1 MNAALIYPLRPFVVV
16 IPFILPTWAKRNYP
30 YPFNAIGA
38 QTETILVRRMV
49 YVRVSLF
56 RQLWREASLG
66 LLIAITIGGAAWIG
80 LRLLDGQGRVAAVV
94 VLTILSTSIIATLA
108 ASLSPLV
115 LDRLG
120 VDPAMASGPV
130 ATVLQD
136 LLSAAI
142 YLGIAT
148 YYA

>member
-1 MNAALIYPLRPFVVV
+1 MKAALIYPLRPFVFV
-16 IPFILPTWAKRNYP
+16 IPFILPTWANRNYP
-30 YPFNAIGA
+30 SPFNAIGA
-38 QTETILVRRMV
+38 QPETILVRRMV
-49 YVRVSLF
+49 YVRISLS
-56 RQLWREASLG
+56 RRLWREVSLG
-66 LLIAITIGGAAWIG
+66 LLIALTIGGAAWIG
-80 LRLLDGQGRVAAVV
+80 LWLLDGRGRVAAVV
-94 VLTILSTSIIATLA
+94 ALTILSTSIIATLA
-108 ASLSPLV
+108 PSLSPWV

-130 ATVLQD
+130 ATILQD

>member
-1 MNAALIYPLRPFVVV
+1 
-16 IPFILPTWAKRNYP
+16 
-30 YPFNAIGA
+30 
-38 QTETILVRRMV
+38 MV

-66 LLIAITIGGAAWIG
+66 LLIALTIGGAAWIG
-80 LRLLDGQGRVAAVV
+80 LRLLDGRGRMAAVV
-94 VLTILSTSIIATLA
+94 ALTILPTSIIATLA
-108 ASLSPLV
+108 PSLSPWV

-130 ATVLQD
+130 ATILQD

-142 YLGIAT
+142 YLGIAI

>member
-1 MNAALIYPLRPFVVV
+1 MARSFARVIDCANDRLR
-16 IPFILPTWAKRNYP
+16 
-30 YPFNAIGA
+30 
-38 QTETILVRRMV
+38 
-49 YVRVSLF
+49 RV
-56 RQLWREASLG
+56 
-66 LLIAITIGGAAWIG
+66 
-80 LRLLDGQGRVAAVV
+80 DRVAALAP
-94 VLTILSTSIIATLA
+94 LTILSTSIIAALA
-108 ASLSPLV
+108 PSQLPWV

-130 ATVLQD
+130 VTALQD

>member
-1 MNAALIYPLRPFVVV
+1 
-16 IPFILPTWAKRNYP
+16 
-30 YPFNAIGA
+30 
-38 QTETILVRRMV
+38 
-49 YVRVSLF
+49 
-56 RQLWREASLG
+56 
-66 LLIAITIGGAAWIG
+66 
-80 LRLLDGQGRVAAVV
+80 VAAVAP
-94 VLTILSTSIIATLA
+94 LTILSTSIIATLA
-108 ASLSPLV
+108 ASLSPWV

-148 YYA
+148 YYALTFFARSKAEHSFHRLRRAED

>member
-1 MNAALIYPLRPFVVV
+1 
-16 IPFILPTWAKRNYP
+16 
-30 YPFNAIGA
+30 
-38 QTETILVRRMV
+38 MV

-66 LLIAITIGGAAWIG
+66 LLIALTIGGAAWIG
-80 LRLLDGQGRVAAVV
+80 LRLLDSRGRMAAVV
-94 VLTILSTSIIATLA
+94 ALTILSTSIIATLA
-108 ASLSPLV
+108 PSLSPRV

-120 VDPAMASGPV
+120 VDWAMASGPV

>member
-1 MNAALIYPLRPFVVV
+1 
-16 IPFILPTWAKRNYP
+16 
-30 YPFNAIGA
+30 
-38 QTETILVRRMV
+38 MV

-66 LLIAITIGGAAWIG
+66 LLIALTIGGAAWIG
-80 LRLLDGQGRVAAVV
+80 LRLLDGRGRMAAVV
-94 VLTILSTSIIATLA
+94 ALTILSTSIIATLA
-108 ASLSPLV
+108 PSLSPWV

-130 ATVLQD
+130 ATILQD

-142 YLGIAT
+142 YLGIAI

>member
-1 MNAALIYPLRPFVVV
+1 
-16 IPFILPTWAKRNYP
+16 
-30 YPFNAIGA
+30 
-38 QTETILVRRMV
+38 MV

-66 LLIAITIGGAAWIG
+66 LSIALTIGGAAWIG
-80 LRLLDGQGRVAAVV
+80 LRLLDGRGRVAALAP
-94 VLTILSTSIIATLA
+94 LTILSTSIIAALA
-108 ASLSPLV
+108 PSQLPWV

-130 ATVLQD
+130 VTALQD

>member
-1 MNAALIYPLRPFVVV
+1 
-16 IPFILPTWAKRNYP
+16 
-30 YPFNAIGA
+30 
-38 QTETILVRRMV
+38 MV
-49 YVRVSLF
+49 YVRVSLL
-56 RQLWREASLG
+56 RHLWREASLG
-66 LLIAITIGGAAWIG
+66 LSIALTIGGAAWIG
-80 LRLLDGQGRVAAVV
+80 LRLLDGRGRVVAVAP
-94 VLTILSTSIIATLA
+94 LTILSTSIIAALA
-108 ASLSPLV
+108 PSQLPWV

-130 ATVLQD
+130 VTALQD

>member
-1 MNAALIYPLRPFVVV
+1 MGK
-16 IPFILPTWAKRNYP
+16 TDP

-66 LLIAITIGGAAWIG
+66 LLIALTIGGAAWIG
-80 LRLLDGQGRVAAVV
+80 LRLLDGRGRMAAVV
-94 VLTILSTSIIATLA
+94 ALTILSTSIIATLA
-108 ASLSPLV
+108 PSLSPWV

-120 VDPAMASGPV
+120 VDPAMASEPV

>member
-1 MNAALIYPLRPFVVV
+1 
-16 IPFILPTWAKRNYP
+16 
-30 YPFNAIGA
+30 
-38 QTETILVRRMV
+38 MV

-108 ASLSPLV
+108 ASLSPWV
-115 LDRLG
+115 WDRLG
-120 VDPAMASGPV
+120 VDPAMASGRV